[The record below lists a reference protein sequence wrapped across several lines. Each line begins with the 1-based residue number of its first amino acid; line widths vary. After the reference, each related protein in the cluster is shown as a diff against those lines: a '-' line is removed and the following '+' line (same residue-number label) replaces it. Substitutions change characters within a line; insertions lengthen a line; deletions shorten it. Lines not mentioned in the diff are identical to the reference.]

1 MRRTSVLGFA
11 LGLTIWFFVLNLLV
25 MLRVPVTDT
34 YAILMIPSIY
44 SMFLLPVRWVLVLI
58 LLIRAARTKPFRW
71 LPRAPGLQAT
81 ALVVIQVVLG
91 LASFLGWWAVWWDTS
106 KVAERIVGFFF
117 CSFLPAVVVAFLVWR
132 SAPQKT
138 VYMGNG

>member
-1 MRRTSVLGFA
+1 
-11 LGLTIWFFVLNLLV
+11 
-25 MLRVPVTDT
+25 
-34 YAILMIPSIY
+34 
-44 SMFLLPVRWVLVLI
+44 MFLLPVRWVLVLI